1 VLTDEI
7 CLPQRKATAGK
18 ATKASELAA
27 VKHVDESCCK
37 RGNSSVS
44 ISEITC
50 VDFEDFVAILES
62 IYCLYIRIFVMI

>member
-7 CLPQRKATAGK
+7 RLPQRKAAAGK
-18 ATKASELAA
+18 ITKASELVV

-50 VDFEDFVAILES
+50 VDFEDFVVIGES
-62 IYCLYIRIFVMI
+62 IYCLYIREFL